1 MCLRPEPTTIL
12 VLYLLPIPS
21 SDSAHPWQP
30 QASGLV
36 NSFSE
41 EGEVAVQSLVSK
53 DQHWQ
58 MQNEG
63 KLEKLTDQ
71 GNKIQRPLRRM

>member
-1 MCLRPEPTTIL
+1 MGQ
-12 VLYLLPIPS
+12 
-21 SDSAHPWQP
+21 QP
-30 QASGLV
+30 LKGSECHRI
-36 NSFSE
+36 NNPE
-41 EGEVAVQSLVSK
+41 EGEGAVYSLVSK

-71 GNKIQRPLRRM
+71 GNKIQRPLGGM